1 MVDPLNAGEGVNR
14 PATPIWGF
22 REAPRRRC
30 WEDAAVRIRTVTFG
44 FLCVGMVIVLSGCA
58 GTGGSGAK
66 VGAALCRWH
75 VQNVRPATSDD
86 LTGLSFPDA
95 THGWAVGGIDG
106 PTIRATSNGSRSWHA
121 QHAPGT
127 NGLSAVSF
135 ADDRHGWAVGIH
147 NLVLTTSDGGAHWTV
162 QSPHIARDGNL
173 YGVWFV
179 DDHRGW
185 IVGSGGVIETTADGG
200 RTWSAQQSGS
210 RQDLQSVQ
218 FTDGRHGWIQT
229 DGVILRTA
237 DGGASWTRSY
247 TASSQHSEI
256 VADDTFL
263 SPTLGWAS
271 GSQDDGSA
279 NHGVVSQT
287 TNGGQSWTTH
297 DITAFDDVRFGA
309 IAFTDARHGWVAG
322 YQGELFYTDNGGIS
336 WAEHDPSTVGNRLYA
351 IVFRDATHGWAVGQT
366 GTIIACTD

>member
-1 MVDPLNAGEGVNR
+1 VG
-14 PATPIWGF
+14 
-22 REAPRRRC
+22 
-30 WEDAAVRIRTVTFG
+30 IRTVTLG
-44 FLCVGMVIVLSGCA
+44 ISCVGMAIVLSGCA
-58 GTGGSGAK
+58 GTGGSGPQ
-66 VGAALCRWH
+66 VGAPLCRWR
-75 VQNVRPATSDD
+75 VQNVRPTTSDD

-95 THGWAVGGIDG
+95 THGWAVGGIDRA
-106 PTIRATSNGSRSWHA
+106 TIRATSDGGRSWQA

-147 NLVLTTSDGGAHWTV
+147 NLVLRTSDGGAHWTV
-162 QSPHIARDGNL
+162 QSPHIACDGNL

-185 IVGSGGVIETTADGG
+185 IVGSGGVIETTADSGQK
-200 RTWSAQQSGS
+200 WSAQRSGS
-210 RQDLQSVQ
+210 GEDLQSVQ
-218 FTDGRHGWIQT
+218 FTDRRHGWIQT
-229 DGVILRTA
+229 DGGILRTA

-247 TASSQHSEI
+247 TASSRHSEI
-256 VADDTFL
+256 VADATFL

-297 DITAFDDVRFGA
+297 DITTFDDVRFGA
-309 IAFTDARHGWVAG
+309 IAFTDARHGWVGG
-322 YQGELFYTDNGGIS
+322 YQGELFYTDNGGVS
-336 WAEHDPSTVGNRLYA
+336 WAEHDPSTVGIRLYA